1 MRAGI
6 ASGLGF
12 GLGLLVAASSA
23 AHEGEVH
30 RDETTAAAPLSSAAL
45 AERPRRLPDGDLYL
59 PKAAQRLLGIR
70 TQIWSA
76 AASVPVSL
84 TAEVQVQP
92 TAAVTL
98 TAPEPGRLESAGA
111 AWPLPG
117 RLVHGGDVLAWLHP
131 QIAQR
136 DAARRR
142 AQVADLDQQLVI
154 ANLNV
159 DRLSLQGAV
168 NEDQKQATG
177 NIYLE
182 QAVAERDAL
191 QHERELVA
199 QSLNERVPLRA
210 LVSGRV
216 LAAPAR
222 AGDVVA
228 AGQLLFQLAD
238 PSRMRLVALSFD
250 GELGE
255 RVRAATAR
263 LDAGTE
269 VKLVYRGQEPL
280 AGAPGWRLLFDLAD
294 AAALSPGQ
302 LVEVRVEAAADGA
315 VSLPTDAC
323 AVEADGTTVV
333 WIHRMP
339 ERFVLLRL
347 KSCAAGIEAARG
359 GAQPAQG
366 DRLVTSGAGL
376 LSQYR

>member
-6 ASGLGF
+6 VSGLGF

-23 AHEGEVH
+23 AHEGEAH
-30 RDETTAAAPLSSAAL
+30 RDEAAVAAPLSAAAL
-45 AERPRRLPDGDLYL
+45 AERPRRLPDGELYL
-59 PKAAQRLLGIR
+59 SKAAQRLLGIR
-70 TQIWSA
+70 TQVWSTTA
-76 AASVPVSL
+76 ATVPVSL
-84 TAEVQVQP
+84 TAEVQAQP
-92 TAAVTL
+92 AAAVTI

-117 RLVHGGDVLAWLHP
+117 RLVHAGDVLAWLHP

-228 AGQLLFQLAD
+228 AGQVLFQLAD
-238 PSRMRLVALSFD
+238 PSRMRLAALSFD

-263 LDAGTE
+263 LDEGTE
-269 VKLVYRGQEPL
+269 AKLVYRGEEPL

-294 AAALSPGQ
+294 AATLSPGQ
-302 LVEVRVEAAADGA
+302 LVEIRLEAAVDGLVA
-315 VSLPTDAC
+315 LPAGAC
-323 AVEADGTTVV
+323 ALEADGTAVAWV
-333 WIHRMP
+333 HRSP
-339 ERFVLLRL
+339 EHFAPLRL
-347 KSCAAGIEAARG
+347 NSCAAGV
-359 GAQPAQG
+359 QLAQG
-366 DRLVTSGAGL
+366 ERLVTQGGGL

>member
-6 ASGLGF
+6 VSGLAF
-12 GLGLLVAASSA
+12 GLGLLVAAGSG

-30 RDETTAAAPLSSAAL
+30 RDETAVATPLSAAAL
-45 AERPRRLPDGDLYL
+45 AERPRRLPDGELYL

-70 TQIWSA
+70 TQVWSTT

-84 TAEVQVQP
+84 TAEVQAQP
-92 TAAVTL
+92 AAAVTI
-98 TAPEPGRLESAGA
+98 TAPEPGRLEPAGA

-117 RLVHGGDVLAWLHP
+117 RQVRAGDVLAWLHP

-199 QSLNERVPLRA
+199 QSLNDRVPLRA

-228 AGQLLFQLAD
+228 AGQVLFQLAD

-263 LDAGTE
+263 LDEGTE
-269 VKLVYRGQEPL
+269 AKLVYRGEEPL
-280 AGAPGWRLLFDLAD
+280 TGAPGWRLLFDLAD
-294 AAALSPGQ
+294 AASLSPGQ
-302 LVEVRVEAAADGA
+302 LVEIRLEAAADGVA
-315 VSLPTDAC
+315 SLPAGAC
-323 AVEADGTTVV
+323 ALEADGTAVAWV
-333 WIHRMP
+333 HRSP
-339 ERFVLLRL
+339 ERFAPLRL
-347 KSCAAGIEAARG
+347 KSCAAGV
-359 GAQPAQG
+359 QLAQG
-366 DRLVTSGAGL
+366 ERLVTQGGGL

>member
-1 MRAGI
+1 VRAGI
-6 ASGLGF
+6 VSALGF
-12 GLGLLVAASSA
+12 GLGLLVVASSA

-30 RDETTAAAPLSSAAL
+30 RDEAAVAAPLSAAAL
-45 AERPRRLPDGDLYL
+45 AERPHRLPDGELYL

-70 TQIWSA
+70 TQVWSTT
-76 AASVPVSL
+76 AASVPVWL
-84 TAEVQVQP
+84 TAEVQAQP
-92 TAAVTL
+92 AAAVTI

-117 RLVHGGDVLAWLHP
+117 RLVRAGEVLAWLHP

-269 VKLVYRGQEPL
+269 AKLVYRGEEPL

-294 AAALSPGQ
+294 AATLSPGQ
-302 LVEVRVEAAADGA
+302 LVEIRLEAAADGLA
-315 VSLPTDAC
+315 A
-323 AVEADGTTVV
+323 
-333 WIHRMP
+333 
-339 ERFVLLRL
+339 LRL
-347 KSCAAGIEAARG
+347 KSCAAGV
-359 GAQPAQG
+359 QLAQG
-366 DRLVTSGAGL
+366 ERLVTQGSGL